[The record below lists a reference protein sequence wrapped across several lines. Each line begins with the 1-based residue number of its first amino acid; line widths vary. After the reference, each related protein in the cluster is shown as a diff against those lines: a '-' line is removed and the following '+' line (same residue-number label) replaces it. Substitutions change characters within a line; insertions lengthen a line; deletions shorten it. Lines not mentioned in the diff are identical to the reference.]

1 MKNALKTIFKLES
14 SWRLITTPEFIS
26 SGKAPTKW
34 LKLIQLKDTKKN
46 TWELIQ
52 SLSSKILIMK
62 DMHKFTSIQSISS
75 AKMEEKKSPKSSMK
89 ENLSTKLY
97 SIPPSKTKYLPSQ
110 IKALKTGNYKKILH
124 LSLMNLPKSINFK
137 IFTLILITNHTLSA
151 LKPTIFYAGKSH
163 NNAQSTTSP
172 LKK

>member
-46 TWELIQ
+46 TRELIQ

-97 SIPPSKTKYLPSQ
+97 SIPPLKIRFLLFQ

-163 NNAQSTTSP
+163 NNAQSTTSL